1 MPHEIETIKV
11 NFSKQLKSFCFTITK
26 ESQLTKYF
34 RLSIV
39 VDILSDLQP
48 VLDILVLRHFEG
60 ENMENSNLGYIR
72 DKITF
77 KVEEMY
83 GDINKNIRKLEQ
95 L

>member
-1 MPHEIETIKV
+1 MPHKIETIKV
-11 NFSKQLKSFCFTITK
+11 NFSKQLKSFYFTITK

-60 ENMENSNLGYIR
+60 ANMENSNLGYI
-72 DKITF
+72 
-77 KVEEMY
+77 
-83 GDINKNIRKLEQ
+83 
-95 L
+95 